1 MKLLNKVGIGIAAL
15 LVAMLAS
22 FVVYEMRFESMA
34 NGFFDAIKQKN
45 VELTRS
51 YLPNNGDGQEY
62 AALFNELVPQGA
74 ALNFKADN
82 LFSQKD
88 LLFTKDKSLSGTIH
102 PEGIQKP
109 VPVTV
114 LFVSEN
120 NVWKVK
126 EVKENVEKGQP
137 TTAENQE
144 KAKILGLARQSMAD
158 FILSKKAKSM
168 EHFFG
173 TISDTWKK
181 ETSIDKLNK
190 SFEPILNENPPIDWS
205 FLNPVEPAITK
216 YAVNKD
222 GVLTIIGVYPSK
234 PKRLIFEQNFVN
246 ENNTWK
252 LAGFKLFTADAED
265 NQPAD
270 AKSAP
275 EEKKAVES
283 KKSTKAMDAETKK

>member
-1 MKLLNKVGIGIAAL
+1 MKLLNKIGIGIAVL

-22 FVVYEMRFESMA
+22 FAAYEMRFESMA

-45 VELTRS
+45 VEVTRS
-51 YLPNNGDGQEY
+51 YLPNNGSGQEY
-62 AALFNELVPQGA
+62 AALFNELVPQGT

-82 LFSQKD
+82 LFSQKG
-88 LLFTKDKSLSGTIH
+88 LLFTQDKSLSGTIH

-109 VPVTV
+109 VPVAV

-120 NVWKVK
+120 NTWKIK
-126 EVKENVEKGQP
+126 EVKEDVEKGQP

-144 KAKILGLARQSMAD
+144 KAKIMGLARQSMAD

-173 TISDTWKK
+173 TISDAWKK
-181 ETSIDKLNK
+181 ETSIDKLNQ
-190 SFEPILNENPPIDWS
+190 SFEPILNEKAAIDWS

-246 ENNTWK
+246 ENNAWK
-252 LAGFKLFTADAED
+252 LAGFKLYTADAEAD
-265 NQPAD
+265 QPAE
-270 AKSAP
+270 AKPAP
-275 EEKKAVES
+275 ENKKAVES
-283 KKSTKAMDAETKK
+283 KKSSKATDTKTKK